1 MITYL
6 IIEED
11 ASRSNLSVEDYTLS
25 IWIWLLKKSNAKNMR
40 SLARELNVYPKPS
53 NVYSAI
59 LEQLFSGIAI
69 N

>member
-25 IWIWLLKKSNAKNMR
+25 IWLWVLNKANAKNMR
-40 SLARELNVYPKPS
+40 LLAKELNVYPKPA

-59 LEQLFSGIAI
+59 LEQLFAGIAI